1 MKKKLSLWAAF
12 ITLLITVFG
21 FQVGALS
28 ENRPYEETDTIKI
41 VDHVVY
47 ELREKDGTQFF
58 RVIDYFDTNE
68 AAEAT
73 TEINIVKEIDGIP
86 VKEISAGVDDEGRL
100 EYDTIP
106 NITKITIP
114 DTVTNVD
121 NASFSGLTGVEEIKL
136 PDSIEYL
143 GTAFF
148 KVKNLKTITIPE
160 KQIIIPVNAFAY
172 CENLEEVIIKGDVRH
187 IEDGAFKYC
196 TSLKKINIPESTE
209 HIWDYAFYR
218 SGLESITL
226 PKTGLSECSFDSCT
240 ELKEI
245 IIEDKGSSKYI
256 GFPPFAFADCT
267 SLEKIYIL
275 GGTPVFDEYAFDGC
289 EKITDVYFWGS
300 AEKWYS
306 YFSGSTMESFSG
318 NDRLL
323 TANIHYYYNH
333 SHSFTKT
340 EKASTCLKEGTCTY
354 TCVCGDSETYATP
367 KSGHSYGSWKISKKP
382 TKKAD
387 GAIKRTC
394 CVCKK
399 VQTKAVVYGY
409 KPSKTTKLT
418 AESTNSQIILKWNSV
433 KGATGYRVYRY
444 DEKQGKYIKIS
455 NTGSTQL
462 TVSSLIPG
470 FKYKYAVKA
479 YAKID
484 GKTYWAK
491 EYKAI
496 ETATKPYVPQLA
508 VYNSRGETIIR
519 WSKVNIGATQYND
532 IDGEN
537 KKNAVSY
544 ALYMSDSK
552 DGKYTK
558 ILTVKRNPSLI
569 YEETVHSGKGTVRD
583 VGDFIMFEN
592 TELKKGTYY
601 FKIRAYVTAGGKNI
615 CSPFSKVV
623 SYTVK

>member
-1 MKKKLSLWAAF
+1 MKKKFSLLTVC
-12 ITLLITVFG
+12 ITILITVFA

-41 VDHVVY
+41 VDHIVY
-47 ELREKDGTQFF
+47 ELKEKNGTQFF
-58 RVIDYFDTNE
+58 RVVDYFDTDE
-68 AAEAT
+68 AAEAA
-73 TEINIVKEIDGIP
+73 TEINIAEEIDGIP
-86 VKEISAGVDDEGRL
+86 VKEISAGENDEGRL
-100 EYDTIP
+100 EYDTMP

-121 NASFSGLTGVEEIKL
+121 NASFSGLTGVKEIEL

-143 GTAFF
+143 GTAFY

-160 KQIIIPVNAFAY
+160 KQIIIPVRAFAY
-172 CENLEEVIIKGDVRH
+172 CENLEEVIIKGDVKH
-187 IEDGAFKYC
+187 IEDEAFKYC

-218 SGLESITL
+218 SGIESITL
-226 PKTGLSECSFDSCT
+226 PKTALSEFAFDSCT

-256 GFPPFAFADCT
+256 GFSSFSFADCEA
-267 SLEKIYIL
+267 LQKIYIL
-275 GGTPVFDEYAFDGC
+275 GGKPFFGGYGFYGC
-289 EKITDVYFWGS
+289 ENITDVYFWGS
-300 AEKWYS
+300 PEKWYS
-306 YFSGSTMESFSG
+306 YFSGSTMDSFSG
-318 NDRLL
+318 NEKLL

-354 TCVCGDSETYATP
+354 TCACGDSETYSTP
-367 KSGHSYGSWKISKKP
+367 KSGHSYGSWVVSKKP

-387 GAIKRTC
+387 GTIKRIC
-394 CVCKK
+394 SVCKK
-399 VQTKAVVYGY
+399 VQTKAVFYGY
-409 KPSKTTKLT
+409 KPSKTSKFT
-418 AESTNSQIILKWNSV
+418 AESTNSQITLKWSSV

-444 DEKQGKYIKIS
+444 DEKQGKYIKLA
-455 NTGSTQL
+455 NTGKTEF

-470 FKYKYAVKA
+470 FTYKYAVKA

-484 GKTYWAK
+484 GKTYWSK
-491 EYKAI
+491 EYKTI
-496 ETATKPYVPQLA
+496 ETATKPYAPKLS
-508 VYNSRGETIIR
+508 VYNSKGDTAIHWYKLNISPDQDNGVEGE
-519 WSKVNIGATQYND
+519 K
-532 IDGEN
+532 
-537 KKNAVSY
+537 KKNAVNY

-552 DGKYTK
+552 DGEYTK
-558 ILTVKRNPSLI
+558 ILTVKRSPSLI
-569 YEETVHSGKGTVRD
+569 YEGTFHSGKGTIND
-583 VGDFIMFEN
+583 IGDLIVCRN
-592 TELKKGTYY
+592 LGLKKGTYY

-615 CSPFSKVV
+615 CSPFSKIV